1 MRRGRRSIRSS
12 RTSPRGS
19 LPAARAKRAEIGAGV
34 RTERGKHLSRRSALH
49 HDSKVPEVGAVG
61 FWYGT
66 AARRVVRAL
75 RLPSGAWVG
84 TGEDPVDAGGT
95 LPGCWPTREQVN
107 GNANPVYVITGFDY
121 QEADIDA
128 RSSGGSFWRIQ
139 FGRVDVPG
147 AVRVTDLVSGRSARV
162 ADGHLF

>member
-1 MRRGRRSIRSS
+1 M
-12 RTSPRGS
+12 
-19 LPAARAKRAEIGAGV
+19 
-34 RTERGKHLSRRSALH
+34 
-49 HDSKVPEVGAVG
+49 
-61 FWYGT
+61 
-66 AARRVVRAL
+66 RAL

-95 LPGCWPTREQVN
+95 LPGCWPTREQVH

-162 ADGHLF
+162 ADGHLFALAIPYSNPGGLTPLHLVAYGSGIVADDRRYG